1 MKIQPAISTQFNDI
15 IDVWESSVRATHL
28 FLTEATIQ
36 ELKIAILE
44 KYLPQLTIF
53 VVVDHNNKI
62 NGFIGIAE
70 NRLEMLFVSQ
80 ENRSKGLGKQMLNFA
95 IQQLGVNELDV
106 NEQNPQAVGFY
117 QYMGFKQFA
126 RSEIDGQGNPF
137 PLLHMRLETTK

>member
-28 FLTEATIQ
+28 FLTEETIQ

-44 KYLPQLTIF
+44 QYLPQLTVF
-53 VVVDHNNKI
+53 VVVDHNNNI
-62 NGFIGIAE
+62 NGFIGIAK

-80 ENRSKGLGKQMLNFA
+80 ENRSKGIGKQLLNFA
-95 IQQLGVNELDV
+95 IQQLSVNELDV

-117 QYMGFKQFA
+117 QHMGFKQFA

>member
-28 FLTEATIQ
+28 FLTEETIQ

-44 KYLPQLTIF
+44 KYLPQLTVF

-80 ENRSKGLGKQMLNFA
+80 ENRSKGLGKQLLNFA
-95 IQQLGVNELDV
+95 IEQLGVNELDV

-126 RSEIDGQGNPF
+126 RSETDGQGNPF
-137 PLLHMRLETTK
+137 PLLHMRLETTI

>member
-15 IDVWESSVRATHL
+15 IDVWESSVRATHF
-28 FLTEATIQ
+28 FLTEETIQ

-44 KYLPQLTIF
+44 KYLPQLTVF

-70 NRLEMLFVSQ
+70 NRLEMLFISQ

-106 NEQNPQAVGFY
+106 NEQNLQAVGFY
-117 QYMGFKQFA
+117 QHMGFKQFA
-126 RSEIDGQGNPF
+126 RSEKDGQGNPF
-137 PLLHMRLETTK
+137 PLLHMRLETTI